1 MQAATRGAPPRH
13 RRFARRT
20 TPRDAARRAATFGIR
35 PDSWFPTRLN
45 CRRRPRFPSHAG
57 TGPVK
62 PFRPRES
69 DSSLARSPNAG
80 GSGPMRPLSTRSS
93 PVTRPV
99 ASVVTPCQSP
109 SGADIF
115 QLSRSAQSGPPVE
128 SWNATSAARSCAT
141 PQSMRPFASARR
153 ANSDSRGKSGARQ
166 SPVSL
171 SRRDSQMRLPRLPRW
186 PGIGPLN
193 PFCASQRP
201 SSLDRFPKLPGI
213 EPLNPLSFSV
223 RYTRLDRFPGCS
235 AADRS
240 ARCRRV
246 PESRPVLR
254 RSSPPRTTR
263 PGAPP
268 SPNSCSRPNSRAP
281 SGTPSGRRR
290 RRGHRAEA
298 TQGMRDG

>member
-109 SGADIF
+109 SGADVF

-171 SRRDSQMRLPRLPRW
+171 SRDSQMRLPRLPRW

-223 RYTRLDRFPGCS
+223 RYTRLDRFPRLLGSGPLSPLPSSSRIATRPSASVTTPNHSSRGAAVAQFVLSTQFACSERNAIRS
-235 AADRS
+235 AA
-240 ARCRRV
+240 
-246 PESRPVLR
+246 
-254 RSSPPRTTR
+254 PP
-263 PGAPP
+263 
-268 SPNSCSRPNSRAP
+268 RAP
-281 SGTPSGRRR
+281 SGGDPR
-290 RRGHRAEA
+290 
-298 TQGMRDG
+298 MRDG